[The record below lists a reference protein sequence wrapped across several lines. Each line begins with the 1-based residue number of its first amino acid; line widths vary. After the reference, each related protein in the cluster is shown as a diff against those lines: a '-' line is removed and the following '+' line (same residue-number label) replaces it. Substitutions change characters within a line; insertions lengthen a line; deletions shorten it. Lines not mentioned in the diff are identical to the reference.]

1 MQMLINGKK
10 LAARDG
16 GTIEVRNPATN
27 ELVDTI
33 PMATKEDIAEALSCS
48 KEGQRKWSK
57 VPLKDKEKI
66 FEKFFGLLQQHKR
79 DIVETLI
86 RESGSSIRNGLFQF
100 QGVPGL
106 FKGYLESAKRYEGRV
121 LVPGT
126 EDGHDGKTAQD
137 LQLVMYEPI
146 GTVLAVV
153 PFNAPLML
161 FSYKVAPAL
170 AVGNAV
176 IVKPPTSN
184 PLALIKMAELL
195 WEAGVPGDVL
205 QVITG
210 SGEIV
215 GDYLVKD
222 PRINAVTLTGST
234 EVGISVATSMAKRLA
249 PCDLELGGNDPFIV
263 LPDADIE
270 KVAKEGAFWR
280 MNSAGQICISPK
292 RFIVHNSVKEKFT
305 EVALAFVQDI
315 VMGYDDVDIKSE
327 LDKYIDKDFSEFKPA
342 RMTMNSLISEK
353 AAKTVEEQVQ
363 KTIEQGAT
371 LLTGGKRK
379 GAFYE
384 PTILTGVTKEMDV
397 AKNMEIFGPV
407 MPIIGFD
414 TTDEAIA
421 IANNSCFGLS
431 GCVMTKD
438 WQLGMKIAR
447 AIESGGVVI
456 NGTGTYRNMMQP
468 FGGYKMSGVG
478 REGFITL
485 GEMVQEKVVVFKGF
499 LDN

>member
-1 MQMLINGKK
+1 MKMLINGKK
-10 LAARDG
+10 LDAHDG
-16 GTIEVRNPATN
+16 GIIDVRNPVTN
-27 ELVDTI
+27 ELIDTI
-33 PMATKEDIAEALSCS
+33 PMATQEDIEAALACS
-48 KEGQRKWSK
+48 KEGLKKWRAVS
-57 VPLKDKEKI
+57 LKDKEKI
-66 FEKFFGLLQQHKR
+66 YEKFFVLLQQNKR
-79 DIVETLI
+79 DIIETLM

-106 FKGYLESAKRYEGRV
+106 FRGYLESAKRYDGRI

-137 LQLVMYEPI
+137 LQFVMYEPI

-170 AVGNAV
+170 SAGNAV

-184 PLALIKMAELL
+184 PLALIKMVELL
-195 WEAGVPGDVL
+195 WEAGVPGDAL
-205 QVITG
+205 QVVTG
-210 SGEIV
+210 NGAIV
-215 GDYLVKD
+215 GDYMVND

-234 EVGISVATSMAKRLA
+234 EVGIGIAASMARRLA
-249 PCDLELGGNDPFIV
+249 PCALELGGNDPYIV
-263 LPDADIE
+263 LPDADVE

-280 MNSAGQICISPK
+280 MNSAGQVCIAPK
-292 RFIVHNSVKEKFT
+292 RFLVHNSVKKEFT
-305 EVALAFVQDI
+305 EAALAFVEDI
-315 VMGYDDVDIKSE
+315 VVGYDFDVAAE
-327 LDKYIDKDFSEFKPA
+327 VAKYIEKDFSQFKPG
-342 RMTMNSLISEK
+342 RMTINSLISEK
-353 AAKTVEEQVQ
+353 AAKTVEQQVQ
-363 KTIEQGAT
+363 KTLKQGAT

-384 PTILTGVTKEMDV
+384 PTILTDVTKDMDI
-397 AKNMEIFGPV
+397 ARNMEIFGPV
-407 MPIIGFD
+407 MPIIGFS
-414 TTDEAIA
+414 TTEEAIE
-421 IANNSCFGLS
+421 IANSSCFGLS

-447 AIESGGVVI
+447 AVESGGVVI

-478 REGFITL
+478 REGFVTL
-485 GEMVQEKVVVFKGF
+485 GEMVQEKVIVFKGF
-499 LDN
+499 LDK